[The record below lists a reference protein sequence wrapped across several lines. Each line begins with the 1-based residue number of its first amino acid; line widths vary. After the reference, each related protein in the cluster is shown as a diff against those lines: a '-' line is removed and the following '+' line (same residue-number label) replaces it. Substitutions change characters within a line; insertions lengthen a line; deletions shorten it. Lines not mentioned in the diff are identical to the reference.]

1 MNYLS
6 PIYKFRY
13 DWMDLNYFNWNY
25 LSNNPNAFNNL
36 LISNIDYI
44 NWFHLSSNKNPEAIE
59 LLKLN

>member
-44 NWFHLSSNKNPEAIE
+44 NWFHLSSNKRSIN
-59 LLKLN
+59 